1 MEHYTRSLPYEL
13 ELTSRVLHEVA
24 KCFFERNNYP
34 VSQDEFIIL
43 DCLYMYPDIIQI
55 ELAKLILKGRAHT
68 GKFLKSLEEKKLI
81 ERTPAKQGSKIV
93 MKISV
98 TPKGHEVYETISK
111 SLDEHIQESNSD
123 YEIEKVREVIDMLRG
138 IREKAVEK
146 YSIKFE

>member
-1 MEHYTRSLPYEL
+1 
-13 ELTSRVLHEVA
+13 
-24 KCFFERNNYP
+24 
-34 VSQDEFIIL
+34 
-43 DCLYMYPDIIQI
+43 MYPDIIQI